1 MANKSCL
8 SVALQQQWAC
18 CKKCKCRSPST
29 KDCTLNL
36 CRIIIISSGA
46 EVILRG
52 GELKCPRM
60 LRDIIFNIRAHNPDK
75 SGVWDMVTFVYLSL
89 LLRLLFLPY
98 ITLFSLFSSRFAIG
112 DKPNGKQLCP
122 AAGPSSSFLFSG
134 KKCTRRMSLKW
145 RPPLPVGGIRGNMW
159 TYLES
164 KQEEMCKFSI
174 SMFMP
179 QA

>member
-8 SVALQQQWAC
+8 SVALQQQWAW

-36 CRIIIISSGA
+36 CRIIIIYSGA

-52 GELKCPRM
+52 GELKCSRM

-122 AAGPSSSFLFSG
+122 AAGPSSSFLIFRQEMHAPDVVKMATATSG
-134 KKCTRRMSLKW
+134 GRNSRKYVN
-145 RPPLPVGGIRGNMW
+145 LPG
-159 TYLES
+159 
-164 KQEEMCKFSI
+164 K
-174 SMFMP
+174 
-179 QA
+179 